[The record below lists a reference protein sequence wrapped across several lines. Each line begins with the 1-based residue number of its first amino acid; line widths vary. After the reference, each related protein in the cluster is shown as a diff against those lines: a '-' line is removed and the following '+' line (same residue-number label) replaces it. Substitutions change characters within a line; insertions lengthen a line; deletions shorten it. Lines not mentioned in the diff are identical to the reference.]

1 MNREETPSIVPPTG
15 STTTPSLGGE
25 TINPI
30 TTPSIVPPSGST
42 TTPSLEG
49 KPITPTPTTS
59 TETFDHLADH
69 NLIGGLTMP

>member
-1 MNREETPSIVPPTG
+1 MNKEE
-15 STTTPSLGGE
+15 
-25 TINPI
+25 
-30 TTPSIVPPSGST
+30 TPSIVPPSGSIAS
-42 TTPSLEG
+42 PSLEG